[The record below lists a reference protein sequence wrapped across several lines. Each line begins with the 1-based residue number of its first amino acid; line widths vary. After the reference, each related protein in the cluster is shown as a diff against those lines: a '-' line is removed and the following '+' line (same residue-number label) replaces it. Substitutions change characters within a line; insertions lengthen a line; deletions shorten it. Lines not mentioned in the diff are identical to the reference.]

1 MSFAEKCREELT
13 RIRLHDEAE
22 RTAQLCGLTMTAG
35 GIRLFP
41 KPSVFYQTES
51 LTVAKHIAALA
62 PADHQ
67 LETLIERK
75 ERESRRRPIY
85 SVKFGGKDS
94 EPYLYKTGALAYD
107 SEGVHVLSTVP
118 NVVFASEETKRAF
131 LRGCFLG
138 GGTVVDPKRSYHL
151 ELLCKSDTVQEA
163 IVSAIEGF
171 GLHPRVTNRK
181 ERIVVYLKEGDD
193 VTGFLALIGANT
205 AALAFENVRVE
216 KDMRNYINRTNN
228 CETANLDKQVI
239 ASLKQQA
246 AIRTILSKM
255 SLKELSPGLREAAEL
270 RMNHPD
276 ATLAELAEMAGI
288 RKSGM
293 NHRLMRL
300 LELAEESEKN

>member
-1 MSFAEKCREELT
+1 M
-13 RIRLHDEAE
+13 
-22 RTAQLCGLTMTAG
+22 
-35 GIRLFP
+35 
-41 KPSVFYQTES
+41 
-51 LTVAKHIAALA
+51 
-62 PADHQ
+62 
-67 LETLIERK
+67 
-75 ERESRRRPIY
+75 
-85 SVKFGGKDS
+85 
-94 EPYLYKTGALAYD
+94 
-107 SEGVHVLSTVP
+107 
-118 NVVFASEETKRAF
+118 
-131 LRGCFLG
+131 
-138 GGTVVDPKRSYHL
+138 
-151 ELLCKSDTVQEA
+151 
-163 IVSAIEGF
+163 
-171 GLHPRVTNRK
+171 
-181 ERIVVYLKEGDD
+181 
-193 VTGFLALIGANT
+193 IGANT